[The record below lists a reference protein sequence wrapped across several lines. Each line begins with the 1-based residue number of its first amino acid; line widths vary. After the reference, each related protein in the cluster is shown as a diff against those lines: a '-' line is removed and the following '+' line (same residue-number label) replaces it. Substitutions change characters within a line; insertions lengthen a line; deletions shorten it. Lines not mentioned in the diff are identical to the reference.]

1 MRKTVLVIFSCFLSL
16 LFLPKTY
23 GQGQDKL
30 LGLLKEE
37 LAQQMKELKGE
48 EFPPYH
54 MNYRVI
60 DVTSSVVS
68 ASFGAL
74 MNSQQYRSRTLVPQ
88 IRLGDEKL
96 DNFRFNQMGAA
107 MSRYQGPSVARLPL
121 DEENNEDAV
130 RQAIW
135 DEVNNRYKFAVDM
148 YQKTKAESSVNVEEE
163 DKAPYFSE
171 AKVEK
176 YYEAPLPAEKM
187 TIDMDRWAARM
198 KEISAVFKNQP
209 GIMKGDAIMIYT
221 VERRYFVNNE
231 GTEVV
236 QNLPYA
242 RIMVFGETKADDGM
256 ELPLNLSY
264 FAYDPADLPANDKII
279 ADAKEMVKTLEA
291 LRVAPVVDPYT
302 GPALLSGPASG
313 VFFHEIFG
321 HRIEGQRMKSEND
334 GQTFKKMVGQLVLP
348 ADMHVYDDPTLRKY
362 AGEDLNGFYKY
373 DDQGV
378 KAERVDVV
386 VNGKLNDFLMTRTP
400 IDGHPRTNGHARASD
415 GFDPVSRQSN
425 LVIETSNPKTPEE
438 LRQLLIEEV
447 KKQGKEYGYF
457 FKEVTSGFTF
467 TGKGGTNSFNVTPLE
482 VYKVFADGR
491 PDQLVRGVDLIGTP
505 LSMFS
510 NIIYAGNDARVFT
523 GMCGAESGEKEK
535 YDGIWACASILH
547 LPKKQLREVLKN
559 MYAALKS
566 KGWIYTSFKYGEF
579 EGERNGRYFTDFT
592 GSGNEIKMWKL

>member
-16 LFLPKTY
+16 LIVPKTY
-23 GQGQDKL
+23 GQEQDKL

-37 LAQQMKELKGE
+37 FAQQMKELKGE

-96 DNFRFNQMGAA
+96 DNFRFSQMGAP
-107 MSRYQGPSVARLPL
+107 MSQYQGPSSARLPL
-121 DEENNEDAV
+121 DEVNNEDAV

-135 DEVNNRYKFAVDM
+135 NEVNNRYKFAVDM
-148 YQKTKAESSVNVEEE
+148 YQKTKAQSSVNVEEE

-187 TIDMDRWAARM
+187 TIDRDLWAARM

-264 FAYDPADLPANDKII
+264 FAYDPADLPGNDRII
-279 ADAKEMVKTLEA
+279 ADTREMVKTLEA

-321 HRIEGQRMKSEND
+321 HRIEGQRMKSESD
-334 GQTFKKMVGQLVLP
+334 GQTFKKMIGQLVLP
-348 ADMHVYDDPTLRKY
+348 ADMHVYDDPTIRKY

-415 GFDPVSRQSN
+415 AFDPVSRQSN
-425 LVIETSNPKTPEE
+425 LVIETSNPKTNEE

-447 KKQGKEYGYF
+447 KKQDKEYGYF

-523 GMCGAESGEKEK
+523 GMCGAESGSIPVTAISPTILVNKVETQRKAKSQDILPILPPPGGEK
-535 YDGIWACASILH
+535 A
-547 LPKKQLREVLKN
+547 KN
-559 MYAALKS
+559 
-566 KGWIYTSFKYGEF
+566 
-579 EGERNGRYFTDFT
+579 
-592 GSGNEIKMWKL
+592 

>member
-16 LFLPKTY
+16 LFVPKTY

-37 LAQQMKELKGE
+37 LAQQMKELKDE

-107 MSRYQGPSVARLPL
+107 MSRYQGLSVARLPL

-187 TIDMDRWAARM
+187 TIDMDQWAARM

-467 TGKGGTNSFNVTPLE
+467 TGKGATNSFNVTPLE

-523 GMCGAESGEKEK
+523 GMCGAESG
-535 YDGIWACASILH
+535 SIPVTAISPTILVNKVETQRKAKSQDI
-547 LPKKQLREVLKN
+547 LPILPAPGTK
-559 MYAALKS
+559 
-566 KGWIYTSFKYGEF
+566 
-579 EGERNGRYFTDFT
+579 
-592 GSGNEIKMWKL
+592 

>member
-16 LFLPKTY
+16 LFVPKTY

-96 DNFRFNQMGAA
+96 DNFRFNQIGAA

-467 TGKGGTNSFNVTPLE
+467 TGKGATNSFNVTPLE

-523 GMCGAESGEKEK
+523 GMCGAESG
-535 YDGIWACASILH
+535 SIPVTAISPTILVNKVETQRKAKSQDI
-547 LPKKQLREVLKN
+547 LPILPAPGTK
-559 MYAALKS
+559 
-566 KGWIYTSFKYGEF
+566 
-579 EGERNGRYFTDFT
+579 
-592 GSGNEIKMWKL
+592 

>member
-16 LFLPKTY
+16 LFVPKTY

-96 DNFRFNQMGAA
+96 DNFRFSQMGAP
-107 MSRYQGPSVARLPL
+107 MSQYQGPSSARLPL
-121 DEENNEDAV
+121 DEVNNEDAV

-135 DEVNNRYKFAVDM
+135 NEVNNRYKFAVDM
-148 YQKTKAESSVNVEEE
+148 YQKTKAQSSVNVEEE

-187 TIDMDRWAARM
+187 TIDRDLWAARM

-264 FAYDPADLPANDKII
+264 FAYDPADLPGNDRII
-279 ADAKEMVKTLEA
+279 ADTREMVKTLEA

-321 HRIEGQRMKSEND
+321 HRIEGQRMKSESD
-334 GQTFKKMVGQLVLP
+334 GQTFKKMIGQLVLP
-348 ADMHVYDDPTLRKY
+348 ADMHVYDDPTIRKY

-415 GFDPVSRQSN
+415 AFDPVSRQSN
-425 LVIETSNPKTPEE
+425 LVIETSNPKTNEE

-447 KKQGKEYGYF
+447 KKQDKEYGYF

-523 GMCGAESGEKEK
+523 GMCGAESGSIPVTAISPTILVNKVETQRKAKSQDILPILPPPGGEK
-535 YDGIWACASILH
+535 A
-547 LPKKQLREVLKN
+547 KN
-559 MYAALKS
+559 
-566 KGWIYTSFKYGEF
+566 
-579 EGERNGRYFTDFT
+579 
-592 GSGNEIKMWKL
+592 

>member
-54 MNYRVI
+54 MNRVI

-523 GMCGAESGEKEK
+523 GMCGAESG
-535 YDGIWACASILH
+535 SIPVTAISPTILVNKVETQRKAKSQDI
-547 LPKKQLREVLKN
+547 LPILPAPGTK
-559 MYAALKS
+559 
-566 KGWIYTSFKYGEF
+566 
-579 EGERNGRYFTDFT
+579 
-592 GSGNEIKMWKL
+592 

>member
-1 MRKTVLVIFSCFLSL
+1 MRKTVLIIFSCFLSL
-16 LFLPKTY
+16 VFASGTY
-23 GQGQDKL
+23 AQGQDKL
-30 LGLLKEE
+30 LQLLKEE
-37 LAQQMKELKGE
+37 LNQQMKELKGE

-74 MNSQQYRSRTLVPQ
+74 MNSQTYRSRSLVPQ
-88 IRLGDEKL
+88 MRLGDEKL
-96 DNFRFNQMGAA
+96 DNFRFNQMGAP
-107 MSRYQGPSVARLPL
+107 MSQFQGPSSARLPL
-121 DEENNEDAV
+121 DEASNEDAI

-135 DEVNNRYKFAVDM
+135 NEVNNRYKFAVDM

-171 AKVEK
+171 VKAEK
-176 YYEAPLPAEKM
+176 YYEAPLPVEK
-187 TIDMDRWAARM
+187 TKIDMDKWAARV
-198 KEISAVFKNQP
+198 KEISAVFKDQP
-209 GIMKGDAIMIYT
+209 GIMKGDAMMTYT
-221 VERRYFVNNE
+221 VERRYFVNSE

-264 FAYDPADLPANDKII
+264 FAYNPEDLPSNDKII

-291 LRVAPVVDPYT
+291 LRVAPMVDPYT

-334 GQTFKKMVGQLVLP
+334 GQTFKKMIGEYVLP
-348 ADMHVYDDPTLRKY
+348 ADMHVYDDPTIRQY
-362 AGEDLNGFYKY
+362 NGEDLNGFYTY

-400 IDGHPRTNGHARASD
+400 IDGHPRSNGHARASSA
-415 GFDPVSRQSN
+415 FDPVSRQSN
-425 LVIETSNPKTPEE
+425 LVIETSNPKTNEE
-438 LRQLLIEEV
+438 LRKLLIEEV

-510 NIIYAGNDARVFT
+510 NIIHAGSDARVFT
-523 GMCGAESGEKEK
+523 GMCGAESGSIPVTAISPTILVNKVETQRKAKSQDILPILPPPGEEK
-535 YDGIWACASILH
+535 A
-547 LPKKQLREVLKN
+547 KN
-559 MYAALKS
+559 
-566 KGWIYTSFKYGEF
+566 
-579 EGERNGRYFTDFT
+579 
-592 GSGNEIKMWKL
+592 

>member
-16 LFLPKTY
+16 LFVPKTY

-467 TGKGGTNSFNVTPLE
+467 TGKGATNSFNVTPLE

-523 GMCGAESGEKEK
+523 GMCGAESG
-535 YDGIWACASILH
+535 SIPVTALSPTILVNKVETQRKAKSQDI
-547 LPKKQLREVLKN
+547 LPILPAPGTK
-559 MYAALKS
+559 
-566 KGWIYTSFKYGEF
+566 
-579 EGERNGRYFTDFT
+579 
-592 GSGNEIKMWKL
+592 

>member
-16 LFLPKTY
+16 LFVPKTY

-187 TIDMDRWAARM
+187 TIDMDQWAARM

-467 TGKGGTNSFNVTPLE
+467 TGKGATNSFNVTPLE

-491 PDQLVRGVDLIGTP
+491 PDQLVRGVDLLGTP

-510 NIIYAGNDARVFT
+510 NIIYAGNDVRVFT
-523 GMCGAESGEKEK
+523 GMCGAESG
-535 YDGIWACASILH
+535 SIPVTAISPTILVNKVETQRKAKSQDI
-547 LPKKQLREVLKN
+547 LPILPAPGTK
-559 MYAALKS
+559 
-566 KGWIYTSFKYGEF
+566 
-579 EGERNGRYFTDFT
+579 
-592 GSGNEIKMWKL
+592 

>member
-16 LFLPKTY
+16 LFVPKTY

-107 MSRYQGPSVARLPL
+107 MSRYQGPSMARLPL

-187 TIDMDRWAARM
+187 TIDMDQWAARM

-236 QNLPYA
+236 QNIPYA

-523 GMCGAESGEKEK
+523 GMCGAESG
-535 YDGIWACASILH
+535 SIPVTAISPTILVNKVETQRKAKSQDI
-547 LPKKQLREVLKN
+547 LPILPAPGTK
-559 MYAALKS
+559 
-566 KGWIYTSFKYGEF
+566 
-579 EGERNGRYFTDFT
+579 
-592 GSGNEIKMWKL
+592 

>member
-16 LFLPKTY
+16 LFVPKTY

-96 DNFRFNQMGAA
+96 DNFRFNQMGSA
-107 MSRYQGPSVARLPL
+107 MSRFQGPSMARLPL

-400 IDGHPRTNGHARASD
+400 IDGHPRTNAHARACD

-447 KKQGKEYGYF
+447 KKQGKEYGYL

-467 TGKGGTNSFNVTPLE
+467 TGKGATNSFNVTPLE

-523 GMCGAESGEKEK
+523 GMCGAESG
-535 YDGIWACASILH
+535 SIPVTAISPTILVNKVETQRKAKSQDI
-547 LPKKQLREVLKN
+547 LPILPAPGTK
-559 MYAALKS
+559 
-566 KGWIYTSFKYGEF
+566 
-579 EGERNGRYFTDFT
+579 
-592 GSGNEIKMWKL
+592 

>member
-16 LFLPKTY
+16 LFVPKTY

-96 DNFRFNQMGAA
+96 DNFRFNQMGSA
-107 MSRYQGPSVARLPL
+107 MSRFQGPSVARLPL
-121 DEENNEDAV
+121 AEENNEDAV

-467 TGKGGTNSFNVTPLE
+467 TGKGATNSFNVTPLE

-523 GMCGAESGEKEK
+523 GMCGAESG
-535 YDGIWACASILH
+535 SIPVTAISPTILVNKVETQRKAKSQDI
-547 LPKKQLREVLKN
+547 LPILPAPGTK
-559 MYAALKS
+559 
-566 KGWIYTSFKYGEF
+566 
-579 EGERNGRYFTDFT
+579 
-592 GSGNEIKMWKL
+592 

>member
-16 LFLPKTY
+16 LFVPKTY

-198 KEISAVFKNQP
+198 KDISAVFKNQP

-467 TGKGGTNSFNVTPLE
+467 TGKGATNSFNVTPLE

-523 GMCGAESGEKEK
+523 GMCGAESG
-535 YDGIWACASILH
+535 SIPVTAISPTILVNKVETQRKAKSQDI
-547 LPKKQLREVLKN
+547 LPILPAPGTK
-559 MYAALKS
+559 
-566 KGWIYTSFKYGEF
+566 
-579 EGERNGRYFTDFT
+579 
-592 GSGNEIKMWKL
+592 

>member
-16 LFLPKTY
+16 LIVPKTY
-23 GQGQDKL
+23 GQEQDKL

-96 DNFRFNQMGAA
+96 DNFRFSQMGAP
-107 MSRYQGPSVARLPL
+107 MSQYQGPSSARLPL
-121 DEENNEDAV
+121 DEVNNEDAV

-135 DEVNNRYKFAVDM
+135 NEVNNRYKFAVDM
-148 YQKTKAESSVNVEEE
+148 YQKTKAQSSVNVEEE

-187 TIDMDRWAARM
+187 TIDRDLWAARM

-264 FAYDPADLPANDKII
+264 FAYDPADLPGNDRII
-279 ADAKEMVKTLEA
+279 ADTREMVKTLEA

-321 HRIEGQRMKSEND
+321 HRIEGQRMKSESD
-334 GQTFKKMVGQLVLP
+334 GQTFKKMIGQLVLP
-348 ADMHVYDDPTLRKY
+348 ADMHVYDDPTIRKY

-415 GFDPVSRQSN
+415 AFDPVSRQSN
-425 LVIETSNPKTPEE
+425 LVIETSNPKTNEE

-447 KKQGKEYGYF
+447 KKQDKEYGYF

-523 GMCGAESGEKEK
+523 GMCGAESGSIPVTAISPTILVNKVETQRKAKSQDILPILPPPGGEK
-535 YDGIWACASILH
+535 A
-547 LPKKQLREVLKN
+547 KN
-559 MYAALKS
+559 
-566 KGWIYTSFKYGEF
+566 
-579 EGERNGRYFTDFT
+579 
-592 GSGNEIKMWKL
+592 

>member
-16 LFLPKTY
+16 LFVPKTY

-457 FKEVTSGFTF
+457 FKEVTRGFTF
-467 TGKGGTNSFNVTPLE
+467 TGKGATNSFNVTPLE

-523 GMCGAESGEKEK
+523 GMCGAESG
-535 YDGIWACASILH
+535 SIPVTAISPTILVNKVETQRKAKSQDI
-547 LPKKQLREVLKN
+547 LPILPAPGTK
-559 MYAALKS
+559 
-566 KGWIYTSFKYGEF
+566 
-579 EGERNGRYFTDFT
+579 
-592 GSGNEIKMWKL
+592 

>member
-16 LFLPKTY
+16 LVVPKTY

-48 EFPPYH
+48 EVPPYH

-107 MSRYQGPSVARLPL
+107 MSRYQGPSMARLPL

-187 TIDMDRWAARM
+187 TIDMDQWAARM

-467 TGKGGTNSFNVTPLE
+467 TGKGATNSFNVTPLE

-523 GMCGAESGEKEK
+523 GMCGAESG
-535 YDGIWACASILH
+535 SIPVTAISPTILVNKVETQRKAKSQDI
-547 LPKKQLREVLKN
+547 LPILPAPGTK
-559 MYAALKS
+559 
-566 KGWIYTSFKYGEF
+566 
-579 EGERNGRYFTDFT
+579 
-592 GSGNEIKMWKL
+592 

>member
-16 LFLPKTY
+16 LFVPKTY

-37 LAQQMKELKGE
+37 LAQQMKELKDE

-467 TGKGGTNSFNVTPLE
+467 TGKGATNSFNVTPLE

-523 GMCGAESGEKEK
+523 GMCGAESG
-535 YDGIWACASILH
+535 SIPVTAISPTILVNKVETQRKAKSQDI
-547 LPKKQLREVLKN
+547 LPILPAPGTK
-559 MYAALKS
+559 
-566 KGWIYTSFKYGEF
+566 
-579 EGERNGRYFTDFT
+579 
-592 GSGNEIKMWKL
+592 

>member
-16 LFLPKTY
+16 LFVPKTH

-187 TIDMDRWAARM
+187 TIDMDQWAARM

-467 TGKGGTNSFNVTPLE
+467 TGKGATNSFNVTPLE

-523 GMCGAESGEKEK
+523 GMCGAESG
-535 YDGIWACASILH
+535 SIPVTAISPTILVNKVETQRKAKSQDI
-547 LPKKQLREVLKN
+547 LPILPAPGTK
-559 MYAALKS
+559 
-566 KGWIYTSFKYGEF
+566 
-579 EGERNGRYFTDFT
+579 
-592 GSGNEIKMWKL
+592 

>member
-16 LFLPKTY
+16 LFFPKAY

-37 LAQQMKELKGE
+37 LAQQMKELKDE

-60 DVTSSVVS
+60 HVPSSVVYV
-68 ASFGAL
+68 SFGAV

-88 IRLGDEKL
+88 IRLGNEKL
-96 DNFRFNQMGAA
+96 DNFRFNQMGSA
-107 MSRYQGPSVARLPL
+107 MSRFQGPSVARLPL

-176 YYEAPLPAEKM
+176 YYEAPLSAEKM
-187 TIDMDRWAARM
+187 TIDMDQWAARM

-264 FAYDPADLPANDKII
+264 FAYDPADLPANDEII
-279 ADAKEMVKTLEA
+279 ADTKEMVKTLEA

-334 GQTFKKMVGQLVLP
+334 GQTFKKMIGQLVLP
-348 ADMHVYDDPTLRKY
+348 ADMHVYDDPTLREY

-425 LVIETSNPKTPEE
+425 LIVETSNPKTPEE

-523 GMCGAESGEKEK
+523 GMCGAESG
-535 YDGIWACASILH
+535 SIPVTAISPTILVNKVETQRKAKSQDI
-547 LPKKQLREVLKN
+547 LPILPAPGTK
-559 MYAALKS
+559 
-566 KGWIYTSFKYGEF
+566 
-579 EGERNGRYFTDFT
+579 
-592 GSGNEIKMWKL
+592 

>member
-16 LFLPKTY
+16 LFVPKTY

-96 DNFRFNQMGAA
+96 DNFRFNQMGSA
-107 MSRYQGPSVARLPL
+107 MSRFQGPSVARLPL

-187 TIDMDRWAARM
+187 TIDMDQWAARM

-236 QNLPYA
+236 QNLPYT

-321 HRIEGQRMKSEND
+321 HRIEGHRLKGGGE
-334 GQTFKKMVGQLVLP
+334 TFKKKVGELVLP
-348 ADMHVYDDPTLRKY
+348 ADFQVYCDPTLRSY
-362 AGEDLNGFYKY
+362 AGEELNGFYLY

-378 KAERVDVV
+378 KARRVDVV
-386 VNGKLNDFLMTRTP
+386 KDGILREFLMSRVP
-400 IDGHPRTNGHARASD
+400 LDGFPHSNGHGRTA
-415 GFDPVSRQSN
+415 GGGDPVSRQSN
-425 LVIETSNPKTPEE
+425 LVVETTAPHTEAE
-438 LRQLLIEEV
+438 LRSMLIEEA
-447 KKQGKEYGYF
+447 KKQGKEYGYY
-457 FKEVTSGFTF
+457 FKEVTSGFTL
-467 TGKGGTNSFNVTPLE
+467 TGEGGSLNSFNVTPLE
-482 VYKVFADGR
+482 VYRIYVDGR
-491 PDQLVRGVDLIGTP
+491 PDELVRGVDLIGTP

-510 NIIYAGNDARVFT
+510 NIVCGGDAPSVFT
-523 GMCGAESGEKEK
+523 GECGAESG
-535 YDGIWACASILH
+535 WVPVTASSPMILVNKIETQRRQKSRD
-547 LPKKQLREVLKN
+547 LPPILPAPQN
-559 MYAALKS
+559 
-566 KGWIYTSFKYGEF
+566 
-579 EGERNGRYFTDFT
+579 N
-592 GSGNEIKMWKL
+592 

>member
-16 LFLPKTY
+16 LFVPKTY

-96 DNFRFNQMGAA
+96 DNFRFNQMGAT

-187 TIDMDRWAARM
+187 TIDMDQWAARM

-467 TGKGGTNSFNVTPLE
+467 TGKGATNSFNVTPLE

-523 GMCGAESGEKEK
+523 GMCGAESG
-535 YDGIWACASILH
+535 SIPVTAISPTILVNKVETQRKAKSQDI
-547 LPKKQLREVLKN
+547 LPILPAPGTK
-559 MYAALKS
+559 
-566 KGWIYTSFKYGEF
+566 
-579 EGERNGRYFTDFT
+579 
-592 GSGNEIKMWKL
+592 

>member
-16 LFLPKTY
+16 LFVPKTY

-37 LAQQMKELKGE
+37 LAQQMKELKDE

-187 TIDMDRWAARM
+187 TIDMDQWAARM

-467 TGKGGTNSFNVTPLE
+467 TGKGATNSFNVTPLE

-523 GMCGAESGEKEK
+523 GMCGAESG
-535 YDGIWACASILH
+535 SIPVTAISPTILVNKVETQRKAKSQDI
-547 LPKKQLREVLKN
+547 LPILPAPGTK
-559 MYAALKS
+559 
-566 KGWIYTSFKYGEF
+566 
-579 EGERNGRYFTDFT
+579 
-592 GSGNEIKMWKL
+592 

>member
-16 LFLPKTY
+16 LIVPKTY
-23 GQGQDKL
+23 GQEQDKL

-96 DNFRFNQMGAA
+96 DNFRFSQMGTP
-107 MSRYQGPSVARLPL
+107 MSQYQGPSSARLPL
-121 DEENNEDAV
+121 DEVNNEDAV

-135 DEVNNRYKFAVDM
+135 NEVNNRYKFAVDM
-148 YQKTKAESSVNVEEE
+148 YQKTKAQSSVNVEEE

-187 TIDMDRWAARM
+187 TIDRDLWAARM

-264 FAYDPADLPANDKII
+264 FAYDPADLPGNDRII
-279 ADAKEMVKTLEA
+279 ADTREMVKTLEA

-321 HRIEGQRMKSEND
+321 HRIEGQRMKSESD
-334 GQTFKKMVGQLVLP
+334 GQTFKKMIGQLVLP
-348 ADMHVYDDPTLRKY
+348 ADMHVYDDPTIRKY

-415 GFDPVSRQSN
+415 AFDPVSRQSN
-425 LVIETSNPKTPEE
+425 LVIETSNPKTNEE

-447 KKQGKEYGYF
+447 KKQDKEYGYF

-523 GMCGAESGEKEK
+523 GMCGAESGSIPVTAISPTILVNKVETQRKAKSQDILPILPPPGGEK
-535 YDGIWACASILH
+535 A
-547 LPKKQLREVLKN
+547 KN
-559 MYAALKS
+559 
-566 KGWIYTSFKYGEF
+566 
-579 EGERNGRYFTDFT
+579 
-592 GSGNEIKMWKL
+592 

>member
-16 LFLPKTY
+16 LFVPKTY

-96 DNFRFNQMGAA
+96 DNFRFNQMGSA
-107 MSRYQGPSVARLPL
+107 MSRFQGPSMARLPL

-467 TGKGGTNSFNVTPLE
+467 TGKGATNSFNVTPLE

-505 LSMFS
+505 LS
-510 NIIYAGNDARVFT
+510 IIYAGNDARVFT
-523 GMCGAESGEKEK
+523 GMCGAESG
-535 YDGIWACASILH
+535 SIPVTAISPTILVNKVETQRKAKSQDI
-547 LPKKQLREVLKN
+547 LPILPAPGTK
-559 MYAALKS
+559 
-566 KGWIYTSFKYGEF
+566 
-579 EGERNGRYFTDFT
+579 
-592 GSGNEIKMWKL
+592 

>member
-16 LFLPKTY
+16 LFVPKTY

-187 TIDMDRWAARM
+187 TIDMDQWAARM

-362 AGEDLNGFYKY
+362 AGEDGNGFYKY

-467 TGKGGTNSFNVTPLE
+467 TGKGATNSFNVTPLE

-523 GMCGAESGEKEK
+523 GMCGAESG
-535 YDGIWACASILH
+535 SIPVTAISPTILVNKVETQRKAKSQDI
-547 LPKKQLREVLKN
+547 LPILPAPGTK
-559 MYAALKS
+559 
-566 KGWIYTSFKYGEF
+566 
-579 EGERNGRYFTDFT
+579 
-592 GSGNEIKMWKL
+592 

>member
-16 LFLPKTY
+16 LFVPKTY

-467 TGKGGTNSFNVTPLE
+467 TGKGATNSFNVTPLE

-523 GMCGAESGEKEK
+523 GICGAESG
-535 YDGIWACASILH
+535 SIPVTPISPTILVNKVETQRKAKSQDI
-547 LPKKQLREVLKN
+547 LPILPAPGTK
-559 MYAALKS
+559 
-566 KGWIYTSFKYGEF
+566 
-579 EGERNGRYFTDFT
+579 
-592 GSGNEIKMWKL
+592 

>member
-16 LFLPKTY
+16 LFVPKTY

-37 LAQQMKELKGE
+37 LAQQMKELKDE

-187 TIDMDRWAARM
+187 TIDMDQWAARM

-373 DDQGV
+373 ADQGV

-467 TGKGGTNSFNVTPLE
+467 TGKGATNSFNVTPLE

-523 GMCGAESGEKEK
+523 GMCGAESG
-535 YDGIWACASILH
+535 SIPVTAISPTILVNKVETQRKAKSQDI
-547 LPKKQLREVLKN
+547 LPILPAPGTK
-559 MYAALKS
+559 
-566 KGWIYTSFKYGEF
+566 
-579 EGERNGRYFTDFT
+579 
-592 GSGNEIKMWKL
+592 

>member
-16 LFLPKTY
+16 LFVPKTY

-96 DNFRFNQMGAA
+96 DNFRFNQMGSA
-107 MSRYQGPSVARLPL
+107 MSRFQGPSMARLPL

-467 TGKGGTNSFNVTPLE
+467 TGKGATNSFNVTPLE

-491 PDQLVRGVDLIGTP
+491 PDQVVRGVDLIGTP

-523 GMCGAESGEKEK
+523 GMCGAESG
-535 YDGIWACASILH
+535 SIPVTAISPTILVNKVETQRKAKSQDI
-547 LPKKQLREVLKN
+547 LPILPAPGTK
-559 MYAALKS
+559 
-566 KGWIYTSFKYGEF
+566 
-579 EGERNGRYFTDFT
+579 
-592 GSGNEIKMWKL
+592 

>member
-16 LFLPKTY
+16 LIVPKTY
-23 GQGQDKL
+23 GQEQDKL

-37 LAQQMKELKGE
+37 LALQMKELKGE

-96 DNFRFNQMGAA
+96 DNFRFSQMGAP
-107 MSRYQGPSVARLPL
+107 MSQYQGPSSARLPL
-121 DEENNEDAV
+121 DEVNNEDAV

-135 DEVNNRYKFAVDM
+135 NEVNNRYKFAVDM
-148 YQKTKAESSVNVEEE
+148 YQKTKAQSSVNVEEE

-187 TIDMDRWAARM
+187 TIDRDLWAARM

-264 FAYDPADLPANDKII
+264 FAYDPADLPGNDRII
-279 ADAKEMVKTLEA
+279 ADTREMVKTLEA

-321 HRIEGQRMKSEND
+321 HRIEGQRMKSESD
-334 GQTFKKMVGQLVLP
+334 GQTFKKMIGQLVLP
-348 ADMHVYDDPTLRKY
+348 ADMHVYDDPTIRKY

-415 GFDPVSRQSN
+415 AFDPVSRQSN
-425 LVIETSNPKTPEE
+425 LVIETSNPKTNEE

-447 KKQGKEYGYF
+447 KKQDKEYGYF

-523 GMCGAESGEKEK
+523 GMCGAESGSIPVTAISPTILVNKVETQRKAKSQDILPILPPPGGEK
-535 YDGIWACASILH
+535 A
-547 LPKKQLREVLKN
+547 KN
-559 MYAALKS
+559 
-566 KGWIYTSFKYGEF
+566 
-579 EGERNGRYFTDFT
+579 
-592 GSGNEIKMWKL
+592 

>member
-16 LFLPKTY
+16 LFVPKTY

-74 MNSQQYRSRTLVPQ
+74 MNSQQYRSRMLVPQ

-96 DNFRFNQMGAA
+96 DNFRFNQMGSA

-187 TIDMDRWAARM
+187 TIDMDQWAARM

-467 TGKGGTNSFNVTPLE
+467 TGKGATNSFNVTPLE

-523 GMCGAESGEKEK
+523 GMCGAESG
-535 YDGIWACASILH
+535 SIPVTAISPTILVNKVETQRKAKSQDI
-547 LPKKQLREVLKN
+547 LPILPAPGTK
-559 MYAALKS
+559 
-566 KGWIYTSFKYGEF
+566 
-579 EGERNGRYFTDFT
+579 
-592 GSGNEIKMWKL
+592 

>member
-16 LFLPKTY
+16 LFVPKTY

-107 MSRYQGPSVARLPL
+107 MSRYQRPSVARLPL

-187 TIDMDRWAARM
+187 TIDMDQWAARM

-467 TGKGGTNSFNVTPLE
+467 TGKGATNSFNVTPLE

-523 GMCGAESGEKEK
+523 GMCGAESG
-535 YDGIWACASILH
+535 SIPVTAISPTILVNKVETQRKAKSQDI
-547 LPKKQLREVLKN
+547 LPILPAPGTK
-559 MYAALKS
+559 
-566 KGWIYTSFKYGEF
+566 
-579 EGERNGRYFTDFT
+579 
-592 GSGNEIKMWKL
+592 

>member
-16 LFLPKTY
+16 LFVPKTY

-37 LAQQMKELKGE
+37 LAQQMKELKDE

-523 GMCGAESGEKEK
+523 GMCGAESG
-535 YDGIWACASILH
+535 SIPVTAISPTILVNKVETQRKAKSQDI
-547 LPKKQLREVLKN
+547 LPILPAPGTK
-559 MYAALKS
+559 
-566 KGWIYTSFKYGEF
+566 
-579 EGERNGRYFTDFT
+579 
-592 GSGNEIKMWKL
+592 

>member
-16 LFLPKTY
+16 LFVPKTY

-187 TIDMDRWAARM
+187 TIDMDQWAERM

-386 VNGKLNDFLMTRTP
+386 VNGKLNDFLMPRTP
-400 IDGHPRTNGHARASD
+400 IDGPPRTNGHARASD

-467 TGKGGTNSFNVTPLE
+467 TGKGATNSFNVTPLE

-523 GMCGAESGEKEK
+523 GMCGAESG
-535 YDGIWACASILH
+535 SIPVTAISPTILVNKVETQRKAKSQDI
-547 LPKKQLREVLKN
+547 LPILPAPGTK
-559 MYAALKS
+559 
-566 KGWIYTSFKYGEF
+566 
-579 EGERNGRYFTDFT
+579 
-592 GSGNEIKMWKL
+592 